1 VLNLRDSL
9 NLCILGAFEGRPHGG
24 RRGTIGSMQRAAALA
39 DESLAWMALSRAP
52 ALNVPI
58 LSAAL
63 EYFGGVHGLMNAS
76 DAQRQG
82 AGIPAAAA
90 QFLGSA
96 TAAPN
101 AAERRWL
108 LDPRHAMVPFTDP
121 RYPRLLR
128 ELRLCPIV
136 LYVAG
141 NADVLNDP
149 QLAIVGSRNPTPT
162 GREVAFEFAESLAGC
177 GLGITSGLADGID
190 SCAHRGALAAQG
202 VTVAVLGNGADIVYP
217 AINRGLSEH
226 ILLQGALISEF
237 PLGWPPRRE
246 NFPQRN
252 RIIAASTLGTLVVE
266 AARRSGSLIT
276 ARLAGDHNRELF
288 AVPGSIRNP
297 LSRGCHELIRQGAKL
312 TESAADILSELNF
325 SAFFSRAAA
334 AGKPPPPL
342 GIEAGMDKEHK
353 ILLDALGF
361 DPADLDLL
369 VVRTGFK
376 PEAVSSMMLILELKG
391 HVQAAPGGRYSRVVR
406 SRR

>member
-1 VLNLRDSL
+1 MQP
-9 NLCILGAFEGRPHGG
+9 AAEG
-24 RRGTIGSMQRAAALA
+24 LA
-39 DESLAWMALSRAP
+39 DQALAWMALARAP
-52 ALNVPI
+52 ALDVAT
-58 LSAAL
+58 LSMAL
-63 EYFGGVHGLMNAS
+63 DSLGGVLGLLRAS
-76 DAQRQG
+76 DAVRQD
-82 AGIPAAAA
+82 AGVPPATLE
-90 QFLGSA
+90 FLGSA
-96 TAAPN
+96 AAAPTR
-101 AAERRWL
+101 AERTWL
-108 LDPRHAMVPFTDP
+108 KDPKHTMVPFTDP
-121 RYPRLLR
+121 RYPHLLR
-128 ELRLCPIV
+128 ELPSSPIA

-141 NADVLNDP
+141 NPDVLNDP

-162 GREVAFEFAESLAGC
+162 GREIAFEFAQSLAAC

-190 SCAHRGALAAQG
+190 SAAHRGALAAQG
-202 VTVAVLGNGADIVYP
+202 ITVAVLGTGADIIYP
-217 AINRGLSEH
+217 DINQSLSDE

-237 PLGWPPRRE
+237 PLGTPPRRE

-252 RIIAASTLGTLVVE
+252 RLIAALSLGTLVVE
-266 AARRSGSLIT
+266 AAQRSGSLIT

-325 SAFFSRAAA
+325 SAFFAKADSARGALDAT
-334 AGKPPPPL
+334 PD
-342 GIEAGMDKEHK
+342 IEAGMDKEHK

-361 DPADLDLL
+361 DPADLDVLI
-369 VVRTGFK
+369 VRTGFK